1 MTTSIYS
8 YLYYI
13 CECRFARIITI
24 WKLIII
30 IMSNVQRFRDFHV
43 CNAVID
49 VVIPCNNEL
58 QRVVEGTSLLALAVV
73 SIVRAYPSLWHLTM
87 YHDITNNSSRVPS
100 LVGSVSRSLSPSTH
114 DAVHDF
120 THGRPEGQMRAKSG
134 NKRLATA
141 TATVTTVAHLCHATV
156 GALINNL

>member
-1 MTTSIYS
+1 
-8 YLYYI
+8 
-13 CECRFARIITI
+13 
-24 WKLIII
+24 
-30 IMSNVQRFRDFHV
+30 MSNVQRFRDFHV
-43 CNAVID
+43 SNAVID

-100 LVGSVSRSLSPSTH
+100 LAGSVSRSLSPSTH

-134 NKRLATA
+134 NKRLATTA
-141 TATVTTVAHLCHATV
+141 IATVTTVAHLCHATV